1 MTTGFYLILST
12 HRNSK
17 FIKHD
22 KICDICIHIQIMSS
36 GNADVGF
43 FSSSNIYTTNKI
55 NNSKITR
62 LSNGECQH
70 RALNV

>member
-1 MTTGFYLILST
+1 MYTYY
-12 HRNSK
+12 
-17 FIKHD
+17 
-22 KICDICIHIQIMSS
+22 MSS

-62 LSNGECQH
+62 LSNGKCQH

>member
-1 MTTGFYLILST
+1 MYTYTNYV
-12 HRNSK
+12 
-17 FIKHD
+17 
-22 KICDICIHIQIMSS
+22 SS